1 MLLLLEPFVTL
12 DRPMLLEIF
21 IRYYFEVFISILSL
35 AMQTFFKNHRFR
47 SFQIRAV
54 LILKKIFGLGPNGQ
68 KRKSGKAFVLK
79 VVTHRSEGSA
89 LSWKP
94 NGRNSPTEQTI
105 RFCIAI
111 ASLGLG

>member
-12 DRPMLLEIF
+12 DQPMLLEIF

-35 AMQTFFKNHRFR
+35 AMQTFFKTHLLRC
-47 SFQIRAV
+47 FQIRAV

-68 KRKSGKAFVLK
+68 KRKSFVLK

>member
-35 AMQTFFKNHRFR
+35 AMQTFFKTHLLRC
-47 SFQIRAV
+47 FQTRAD

-68 KRKSGKAFVLK
+68 KRKSFVLK

-94 NGRNSPTEQTI
+94 NGRNSPTKQTI